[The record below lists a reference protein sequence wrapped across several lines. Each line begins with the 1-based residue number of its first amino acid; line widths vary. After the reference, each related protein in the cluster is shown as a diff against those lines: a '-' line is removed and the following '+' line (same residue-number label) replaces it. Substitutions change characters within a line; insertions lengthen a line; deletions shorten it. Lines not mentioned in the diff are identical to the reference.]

1 MQEEFSLRTSASY
14 VAFFER
20 SQLPLISLYGRS
32 VRWSVSRTVH
42 LNGDLDQS
50 LHLEY
55 ILLLSCPTASA
66 ELQPQATKVA
76 VWPLVGT
83 SHVVMYNCTMYMHVR
98 LSK

>member
-32 VRWSVSRTVH
+32 VRRSVGRTV
-42 LNGDLDQS
+42 LLSGDLVQS

-55 ILLLSCPTASA
+55 ILLLSCPTAFV
-66 ELQPQATKVA
+66 ELQPQAIKVA
-76 VWPLVGT
+76 VLPLVGT
-83 SHVVMYNCTMYMHVR
+83 SHVVMNNGTMYMHV
-98 LSK
+98 